1 MPYVTKHYVS
11 KPPIKT
17 KCWLGFLIG
26 TKVYQLLNVFIILTL
41 LLVSPSISTPGLVIE
56 CIWWFSE
63 DTFSLDSLYLWEI
76 FEIYGSPILGSFYD
90 LDFFKAVHHNNSY
103 LASL

>member
-56 CIWWFSE
+56 CI
-63 DTFSLDSLYLWEI
+63 
-76 FEIYGSPILGSFYD
+76 
-90 LDFFKAVHHNNSY
+90 
-103 LASL
+103 